1 MATQLNITGLEEA
14 QKEDEFSLGDNKMT
28 NSGTWTKSQGGT
40 ERMFERL
47 KKELDPKL
55 LDNFQIICS
64 RVRDLEDNGYIDG
77 FRANLDPSKL
87 GYDLVA
93 WIFVSLKNQNEE
105 SLGSFEKLVWG
116 WEPIREC
123 FMLNGEIDFIL
134 KCVVKNMN
142 EFNNFLTTHVTSN
155 ENILSVKTAF
165 VIKNTKK
172 LGTVPLD

>member
-1 MATQLNITGLEEA
+1 MV
-14 QKEDEFSLGDNKMT
+14 
-28 NSGTWTKSQGGT
+28 
-40 ERMFERL
+40 
-47 KKELDPKL
+47 KKEID
-55 LDNFQIICS
+55 S
-64 RVRDLEDNGYIDG
+64 VDLKILRILQDEGRIS
-77 FRANLDPSKL
+77 NLDPSKL

-142 EFNNFLTTHVTSN
+142 EFNNNSE
-155 ENILSVKTAF
+155 ENDIAKIEFNNYNKDSDEEVDHELW
-165 VIKNTKK
+165 
-172 LGTVPLD
+172 

>member
-1 MATQLNITGLEEA
+1 MV
-14 QKEDEFSLGDNKMT
+14 
-28 NSGTWTKSQGGT
+28 
-40 ERMFERL
+40 
-47 KKELDPKL
+47 KKEIDSVDLKILRILQDEGRISNLDLSKKIEMSPPPTL
-55 LDNFQIICS
+55 R

-116 WEPIREC
+116 LEPIREC

-155 ENILSVKTAF
+155 ENVLSVKTAF